1 VDIATIDLLTKL
13 LKSSDTNR
21 PIEHTYFVQK
31 GEASSLIVGTLHA
44 TPSSHRD
51 FLKPHLRS
59 VKTLLL
65 EVSPHELEL
74 KDRMLFDFARRTDLS
89 LNQLLS
95 EQDVQRVRKALPL
108 KYRLLPKYRALT
120 ETPWIVRLL
129 IIRKIFDRNMWR
141 PVEAHA
147 YEAAQELGLPTIGLE
162 TLREQ
167 YEAMAA
173 LDQQYILESLRTIH
187 TFEESYKVTIDI
199 YYRGDLGE
207 IDKLLYSD
215 NPHYAVARR
224 MAEIRNGM
232 ILQRM
237 MPFLEEGG
245 VAILLGI
252 AHCPSLFRELR
263 DLGFSIEK
271 MTPSI

>member
-1 VDIATIDLLTKL
+1 M
-13 LKSSDTNR
+13 NR
-21 PIEHTYFVQK
+21 PIKHTYFVQK

-44 TPSSHRD
+44 TPLSHRG
-51 FLKPHLRS
+51 FLRS
-59 VKTLLL
+59 HLQRVKTLLL
-65 EVSPHELEL
+65 EVSPQELEL
-74 KDRMLFDFARRTDLS
+74 KDRMLFDFAGRTDLS

-95 EQDVQRVRKALPL
+95 EQEVERVRKALPV
-108 KYRLLPKYRALT
+108 KCRLLPKYRALT

-129 IIRKIFDRNMWR
+129 IIRKVFDRNMWH

-147 YEAAQELGLPTIGLE
+147 YEAAQELGLPTSGLE

-173 LDQQYILESLRTIH
+173 LDQRYIIESLRSIH
-187 TFEESYKVTIDI
+187 TFEDSYKVTIDV

-207 IDKLLYSD
+207 IEKLLYSD

-224 MAEIRNGM
+224 MVEIRNEM

-237 MPFLEEGG
+237 MPFLEEGD

-252 AHCPSLFRELR
+252 AHCPFLFRELR

-271 MTPSI
+271 TTPSIS